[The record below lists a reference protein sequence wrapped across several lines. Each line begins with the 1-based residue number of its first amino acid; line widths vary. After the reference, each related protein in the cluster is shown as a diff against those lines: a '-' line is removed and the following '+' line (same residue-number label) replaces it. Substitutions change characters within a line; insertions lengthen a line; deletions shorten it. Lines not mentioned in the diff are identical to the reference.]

1 MKNPGSSSC
10 PPSTDGPALPIR
22 SWCPQ
27 DRPRERL
34 RTLGPAAL
42 SVRELLAILVG
53 SGGAHGSALDVAGR
67 LLSRIG
73 RVAPE
78 GRSPGAARRGGDVP
92 AGGWPTLRRLAIL
105 PLGVLEEEPGI
116 GAATAARIVAALE
129 LGRRVAAE
137 PEGKEDPIRGPA
149 DVFARVGP
157 LLRDLRQEEFHA
169 LLLNTQHRVI
179 RDVLVTRGILDASLI
194 HPREVF
200 RAAIVESAAGVV
212 LVHNHPS
219 GDPTPSQ
226 EDRIV
231 TRQLV
236 SAGAAVGI
244 PVLDHVI
251 VGEGRYVSMAETGG
265 IQASPPFAPPR
276 RGG

>member
-1 MKNPGSSSC
+1 MSG
-10 PPSTDGPALPIR
+10 PPPPPRSTSPIH
-22 SWCPQ
+22 SWSPQ

-34 RTLGPAAL
+34 RALGPTAL

-53 SGGAHGSALDVAGR
+53 SGGTTGSALDLAD
-67 LLSRIG
+67 
-73 RVAPE
+73 RVL
-78 GRSPGAARRGGDVP
+78 GGTEP
-92 AGGWPTLRRLAIL
+92 ASLRRLATVPAGSL
-105 PLGVLEEEPGI
+105 ESVPGVGS
-116 GAATAARIVAALE
+116 ATAARILAALE
-129 LGRRVAAE
+129 LGRRAAAE
-137 PEGKEDPIRGPA
+137 PPERGDPIRGPG
-149 DVFARVGP
+149 DVFRRVGP

-200 RAAIVESAAGVV
+200 RAAIVESAAGVI

-226 EDRIV
+226 EDRTV

-236 SAGAAVGI
+236 SAGSAVGI

-251 VGEGRYVSMAETGG
+251 VGSGGFVSLAE
-265 IQASPPFAPPR
+265 
-276 RGG
+276 RGGLVSP